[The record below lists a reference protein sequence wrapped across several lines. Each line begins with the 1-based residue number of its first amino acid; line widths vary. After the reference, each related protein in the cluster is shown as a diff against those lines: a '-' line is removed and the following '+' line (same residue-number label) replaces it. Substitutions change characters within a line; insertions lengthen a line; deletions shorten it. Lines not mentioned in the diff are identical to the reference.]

1 MSFYEVNVASFFPF
15 LILRSSLS
23 VELLYLLVLL
33 AQHSRT
39 AAAEANFADYHNL
52 RIKFA
57 QFLSLQS
64 FSLM

>member
-39 AAAEANFADYHNL
+39 AEANFALFYNL
-52 RIKFA
+52 HIKFA
-57 QFLSLQS
+57 QSLSLQS